1 MFVKLKNPAQV
12 FFDREQKVTLHG
24 KGPFE
29 VKATGHIRSLLNS
42 GAIMEVEAPKEEK
55 AEVVKT
61 TEADVAAKEAAVKTA
76 GKKDSPKENAK
87 APVKEKA

>member
-55 AEVVKT
+55 AEVAKVVVAKDET
-61 TEADVAAKEAAVKTA
+61 TKTA
-76 GKKDSPKENAK
+76 AKKDSAKENAK